1 MISGRLTYIIMVEKV
16 KEEKKK
22 KSSIWLN
29 IETNRLTLK
38 MMMVFLTKQNFVHKI
53 LSAPDPLRTLSYLI
67 LVELM
72 KIP

>member
-1 MISGRLTYIIMVEKV
+1 MTY
-16 KEEKKK
+16 
-22 KSSIWLN
+22 

-38 MMMVFLTKQNFVHKI
+38 MMMIFLTKQNFVHKI
-53 LSAPDPLRTLSYLI
+53 LSAPGPLRTLLYLI